1 MRVALSNKN
10 YPELGYVSISFPILD
25 KDYDACIE
33 ALERLG
39 IGDVRF
45 HDCYVADYQSGPPSL
60 AFLKGTLVNVDELDF
75 LARSL
80 DRYTDEE
87 MAQFQCM
94 VATRENWDMD
104 TLINLSFNCD
114 GVTVITNF
122 SHLEAV
128 GRRHFLNI
136 KGFASSS
143 EMDKL
148 NGEAIARSMIA
159 DCEGIVTPYGV
170 VYSNGLLIEPFYL
183 GRSFPIYSD
192 KEYLLQADYDTPLEG
207 TVSIFLPQPE
217 QRLSRLLERSG
228 IRPEDKAD
236 IGPVTCDFPDP
247 LMDRVVQHPENI
259 FEINRLAA
267 TMEKLDEEQ
276 AKKYAAVV
284 EYAQPEYPFQMRQLA
299 ENLDLFDFIPGI
311 KSAEDYGRYMIQES
325 GYFEYDE
332 NLDLYYDY
340 EQYGVDHIS
349 QKTGQFTKMGYV
361 AYRGMLSL
369 DELMMEEPTEQS
381 SEIQMMW

>member
-136 KGFASSS
+136 NGFASSS

-236 IGPVTCDFPDP
+236 IGPVTCDFPDS

-369 DELMMEEPTEQS
+369 DELMMEAPTEQS

>member
-10 YPELGYVSISFPILD
+10 YPELRYVVITFPIMD
-25 KDYDACIE
+25 KDYDACIA
-33 ALERLG
+33 ALDRLG

-45 HDCYVADYQSGPPSL
+45 HDCYVEDIRSGPPSL
-60 AFLKGTLVNVDELDF
+60 DFLKGTLVNLDELDF

-80 DRYTDEE
+80 DRYTDQE

-104 TLINLSFNCD
+104 TLINLSFSCD
-114 GVTVITNF
+114 QVTVITDF
-122 SHLEAV
+122 SKLASV
-128 GRRHFLNI
+128 GRQHYLNQF
-136 KGFASSS
+136 GCAPADT
-143 EMDKL
+143 MQQLD
-148 NGEAIARSMIA
+148 GEEIARSMIA
-159 DCEGIVTPYGV
+159 DCEGKITPYGV
-170 VYSNGLLIEPFYL
+170 VYNYDILIDPVYL

-207 TVSIFLPQPE
+207 KVSIFLPQPE
-217 QRLSRLLERSG
+217 QRLIRLLERSG
-228 IRPEDKAD
+228 IRPEGQAD
-236 IGPVTCDFPDP
+236 IGPVTCDFPDSV
-247 LMDRVVQHPENI
+247 MDRVVRHPENI

-267 TMEKLDEEQ
+267 SLEKLDEGQ
-276 AKKYAAVV
+276 AEKYAAVV

-369 DELMMEEPTEQS
+369 DELMMEAPTEQS